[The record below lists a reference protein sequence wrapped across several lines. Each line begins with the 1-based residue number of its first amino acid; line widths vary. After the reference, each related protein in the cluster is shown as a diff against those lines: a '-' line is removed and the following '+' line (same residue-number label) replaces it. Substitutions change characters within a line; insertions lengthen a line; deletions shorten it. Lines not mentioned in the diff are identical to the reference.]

1 MTLIYQYENVRFQ
14 SYTKYD
20 FEILT
25 KLLNQDPNRPNQ
37 TKPYLTRPTLT
48 QSYPTR
54 PNQTQPDP
62 TRPNQTQPDPNR
74 PKQTQ
79 TKINYLL

>member
-37 TKPYLTRPTLT
+37 TQPGPI
-48 QSYPTR
+48 R

-62 TRPNQTQPDPNR
+62 IRPNQTKSDPTRPNQT
-74 PKQTQ
+74 
-79 TKINYLL
+79 

>member
-25 KLLNQDPNRPNQ
+25 KLLNQDPI
-37 TKPYLTRPTLT
+37 RPT
-48 QSYPTR
+48 
-54 PNQTQPDP
+54 QTHPDP
-62 TRPNQTQPDPNR
+62 TRPNQTQ
-74 PKQTQ
+74 